1 MIGIDVHDSAKARAD
16 QYLDGVSEVGHVL
29 TVEPGLFL
37 NPDDL
42 LLREEFRGIGIRIE
56 DNRMVTEDGYELLTA
71 DFPRHRD
78 EIEKWTARLLED

>member
-37 NPDDL
+37 NPGDL
-42 LLREEFRGIGIRIE
+42 LLRE
-56 DNRMVTEDGYELLTA
+56 
-71 DFPRHRD
+71 
-78 EIEKWTARLLED
+78 